1 MVQPT
6 KIMKTLKCIDYQQ
19 GKILVDEQAE
29 IKEGDW
35 VWYHHPKQDLDMS
48 SVHKVIN
55 PNHSLHEPSHRV
67 HFDTGFGVIEGCLK
81 IIAQTSNLNIEGI
94 PVVEVEEGVE
104 KLSNN
109 HFKDYWKKEDGT
121 EMKGDEIS
129 AEQMAGYLC
138 EVSAFIAG
146 YKAAQPKKYTEDDL
160 RKAIA
165 EARMS
170 GQGLSKLTDNEI
182 IKSLQPKI
190 ESVEVETTQENLGE
204 VFNGRSSHIMWG
216 DIKPI
221 TYQKDG
227 RTFLRVTKINYS
239 NTNDV
244 GTTYTMQATD
254 IDKIIRFT
262 NSPPKTD

>member
-1 MVQPT
+1 
-6 KIMKTLKCIDYQQ
+6 MKTLKCIDYQQ

-29 IKEGDW
+29 IKKGDLIL
-35 VWYHHPKQDLDMS
+35 VNNEILTAGGLADTYGDD
-48 SVHKVIN
+48 
-55 PNHSLHEPSHRV
+55 HR
-67 HFDTGFGVIEGCLK
+67 K
-81 IIAQTSNLNIEGI
+81 IIAQTSNLNL
-94 PVVEVEEGVE
+94 EEG
-104 KLSNN
+104 
-109 HFKDYWKKEDGT
+109 
-121 EMKGDEIS
+121 
-129 AEQMAGYLC
+129 
-138 EVSAFIAG
+138 AFSMG

-227 RTFLRVTKINYS
+227 KTYLKINKINYEHR
-239 NTNDV
+239 N
-244 GTTYTMQATD
+244 
-254 IDKIIRFT
+254 
-262 NSPPKTD
+262 

>member
-81 IIAQTSNLNIEGI
+81 IIAQTSNLNLKGVPFIELEEDVERLFEEHGI
-94 PVVEVEEGVE
+94 SKQDERS
-104 KLSNN
+104 KLL
-109 HFKDYWKKEDGT
+109 FLK
-121 EMKGDEIS
+121 
-129 AEQMAGYLC
+129 
-138 EVSAFIAG
+138 G